1 MLFLSQILNPNR
13 HLTDLT
19 DLIVLIGNVRQ
30 RGMVLTGMQ
39 LEGHSSLDLV
49 LGGMRHMVAGYLLL
63 DRVDIVIEVD
73 LVTVGLANLENFYFL
88 FVFLQPLV
96 VDDEVLGDK
105 PCFEEPHFG
114 LDFQLQV
121 GIRRPR
127 VLAQLSPSDLH
138 VFKYYY

>member
-13 HLTDLT
+13 HLT

-39 LEGHSSLDLV
+39 LEGHSGLDLV
-49 LGGMRHMVAGYLLL
+49 LGGMSHVVAGYLLL

-73 LVTVGLANLENFYFL
+73 LITVGLANLENFYFL

-114 LDFQLQV
+114 LGLDFQLQV